1 MTSRN
6 GVASVLQTVPGRQ
19 SRCRRTIGSNR
30 HRSSSLKLM
39 ASASVTSPTNV
50 IARRRKLTQD
60 AGVVTIHRDGT
71 ASKWLG

>member
-6 GVASVLQTVPGRQ
+6 DVASALQTVLGRQ
-19 SRCRRTIGSNR
+19 SRCRQTVGSGR
-30 HRSSSLKLM
+30 HRSSSLKLT

-60 AGVVTIHRDGT
+60 AGVVTIQRDGT